1 MIVTLAGHVDH
12 GKTSLVNAIT
22 GVVTDRL
29 KEEAER
35 GLTINLG
42 FAYLQQAQQT
52 LGFVDV
58 PGHQKFIHNMV
69 AGVSAH
75 QCALLVVAADD
86 GPMPQTIEHL
96 QIMQVLGLK
105 QGVIAITKVDRV
117 EPARVAEVETLVREL
132 TANSFL
138 ADAPKVK
145 VCSHDGTGI
154 SELVAEINL
163 LAETTTNI
171 APASPRLAI
180 DRAFTLK
187 GQGVVVTGTL
197 HCGTLKVDDELFLFP
212 KGQQVRIRSMHV
224 QDANA
229 SIANTG
235 DRCALNISGSNVT
248 LADVGRGQWLM
259 ANPPTA
265 HRRLVAQFELLD
277 NFPRPLKHWTAVH
290 LYQGT
295 SHSLAQLALLEHTQ
309 LNPGESGLVELNCNL
324 PLNAKRG
331 DRLVLRDFGQDQTLG
346 GATILSNAS
355 WTGRRRAPERL
366 QQIYRDQT
374 GSTEQHFAW
383 GLDQGG
389 LALSDFQQLW
399 DLSQTQVDALVA
411 ENSCVV
417 HDGRAV
423 SEAHLTSWSDA
434 IIATL
439 EQSTTPDG
447 LNKAEL
453 QTALPQ
459 LQPADLTLGL
469 WHLSGAKKIK
479 VTGGRHQLPGS
490 TVQLN
495 DAEAKLLT
503 LLTKHLDSDQPPS
516 LGDIS
521 KASGT
526 NLDAIKRG
534 AKPLAAK
541 GELFLVG
548 DNRAFLPARFLALA
562 NLAIKLDNFS
572 VKDFRDASGLGRNI
586 VIDVL
591 ERMDAKGF
599 TRRDGNARRVVGDLS
614 LFNR

>member
-1 MIVTLAGHVDH
+1 MIVSLAGHVDH

-22 GVVTDRL
+22 GVMTDRL
-29 KEEAER
+29 KEETER

-42 FAYLQQAQQT
+42 FAYLQQPQQT

-105 QGVIAITKVDRV
+105 HGVIAITKIDRV
-117 EPARVAEVETLVREL
+117 EPARVVEVEKLVRKL
-132 TANSFL
+132 TQASFL
-138 ADAPKVK
+138 ADASIVQ
-145 VCSHDGTGI
+145 VSSHTSVGI
-154 SELVAEINL
+154 AELVSEINQ
-163 LAETTTNI
+163 LAADATDIT
-171 APASPRLAI
+171 PANPRLAI

-197 HCGTLKVDDELFLFP
+197 HCGSLSVDDELFLFP
-212 KGQQVRIRSMHV
+212 KGQRVRIRSMHV

-229 SIANTG
+229 ATASTG

-259 ANPPTA
+259 ANPPTP
-265 HRRLVAQFELLD
+265 HRCLVAQFELLD
-277 NFPRPLKHWTAVH
+277 NYPRALKHWSAVH
-290 LYQGT
+290 LYQGA

-309 LNPGESGLVELNCNL
+309 LKPGESGLVELSCNEA
-324 PLNAKRG
+324 LNAKRG
-331 DRLVLRDFGQDQTLG
+331 DRLVLRDYGQDQTLG
-346 GATILSNAS
+346 GATIVSNS
-355 WTGRRRAPERL
+355 PWTGRRRAPERL
-366 QQIYRDQT
+366 HRIYQEQPGTPD
-374 GSTEQHFAW
+374 QHFAW
-383 GLDQGG
+383 SLAQGG
-389 LALSDFQQLW
+389 LALTAFKQLW
-399 DLSQTQVDALVA
+399 DLTQPQVDALVTQH
-411 ENSCVV
+411 NGVV

-423 SEAHLTSWSDA
+423 SEAQLQNWCQA
-434 IIATL
+434 I
-439 EQSTTPDG
+439 TTQLDPASAPEG
-447 LNKAEL
+447 LSKSAL
-453 QTALPQ
+453 QEALPQ
-459 LQPADLTLGL
+459 IQAADLTLGL
-469 WHLSGAKKIK
+469 WRLTSTKKI
-479 VTGGRHQLPGS
+479 VVSGGRHQLPGNS
-490 TVQLN
+490 AQLN
-495 DAEAKLLT
+495 DAEANLLQ

-526 NLDAIKRG
+526 PLDRIKRG

-541 GELFLVG
+541 GELVLVG
-548 DNRAFLPARFLALA
+548 DNRAFLPKRFLVLA
-562 NLAIKLDNFS
+562 SLAKDLDNFS

-591 ERMDAKGF
+591 ERLDAKGF

-614 LFNR
+614 LLSR